1 MLGMG
6 CGGLWAGVEAS
17 LGKEAIV
24 AGKPNGFCWDFLEKN
39 FGIDKSRTVM
49 IGDNLKTDI
58 PFGGRND
65 IDTLLIMT
73 GVTTWDYLVGPEAK
87 TEIEVMPKYI
97 VKDFNLEL

>member
-49 IGDNLKTDI
+49 IGDNL
-58 PFGGRND
+58 
-65 IDTLLIMT
+65 
-73 GVTTWDYLVGPEAK
+73 
-87 TEIEVMPKYI
+87 
-97 VKDFNLEL
+97 